1 MKTINKSILVSATF
15 LLFGIVSLK
24 AQSICMVTADFELA
38 ESYIV
43 VWEKPLDISGI
54 DSVLI
59 YRKQGN
65 ESDFTRIGARSMQD
79 DYSFFTD
86 VNANTIVNTWY
97 RISYLDSDG
106 NESDLSPWHR
116 PVVMDYLAGL
126 LVWTEY
132 EKEDQLD
139 ETWINGYACMRDET
153 GLGLFGTMGYWET
166 AAGNTQTEWFD
177 QEAASFNNYYYQ
189 MIVDLPSCDIS
200 RANINT
206 SRSNI
211 KRQSPNSEA
220 NINELEQL
228 IAFTIS
234 PNPTTDQ
241 LTIVADKM
249 LIGSDYKVSSSN
261 GQLVAMGT
269 LTNEVSTINLNHLTK
284 GNYFF
289 HIHNNG
295 KNFSRLFIKN

>member
-1 MKTINKSILVSATF
+1 MKTISKSILVSAAF
-15 LLFGIVSLK
+15 LLFGTLSLK

-106 NESDLSPWHR
+106 NESNLSPWHR
-116 PVVMDYLAGL
+116 PVVMDYLDGL

-132 EKEDQLD
+132 EKEDQFD

-166 AAGNTQTEWFD
+166 AAGNTQTQWFD

-220 NINELEQL
+220 NVNELEQM
-228 IAFTIS
+228 ITFSIS
-234 PNPTTDQ
+234 PNPVSET
-241 LTIVADKM
+241 LLVVFDKKM
-249 LIGSDYKVSSSN
+249 IGSEFKLTSSN
-261 GQLVAMGT
+261 GKLVANGKVESENST
-269 LTNEVSTINLNHLTK
+269 LDVNQLSK
-284 GNYFF
+284 GSYFF
-289 HIHNNG
+289 HVSFQG
-295 KNFSRLFIKN
+295 KNYSRMFIKN

>member
-1 MKTINKSILVSATF
+1 MKTISKSILVSAAF
-15 LLFGIVSLK
+15 LLFGNLSLK
-24 AQSICMVTADFELA
+24 AQSICMVTADFETA
-38 ESYIV
+38 ENYIV
-43 VWEKPLDISGI
+43 IWEKPLDISTI
-54 DSVLI
+54 DSVFI
-59 YRKQGN
+59 YRKQEGQA
-65 ESDFTRIGARSMQD
+65 DFSRIGSRSMQD
-79 DYSFFTD
+79 DFSFYTD
-86 VNANTIVNTWY
+86 ENASTILNTWY
-97 RISYLDSDG
+97 RISYVDFDG
-106 NESDLSPWHR
+106 NESGPSPWHR

-132 EKEDQLD
+132 EKEDQVD

-220 NINELEQL
+220 NVNELEQM
-228 IAFTIS
+228 ITFSIS
-234 PNPTTDQ
+234 PNPVSET
-241 LTIVADKM
+241 LLVVFDKKM
-249 LIGSDYKVSSSN
+249 IGSEFKLTSSN
-261 GQLVAMGT
+261 GKLVANGKVESENST
-269 LTNEVSTINLNHLTK
+269 LDVNQLSK
-284 GNYFF
+284 GSYFF
-289 HIHNNG
+289 HVSFQG
-295 KNFSRLFIKN
+295 KNYSRMFIKN

>member
-1 MKTINKSILVSATF
+1 MKTINKSILVSAAF

>member
-1 MKTINKSILVSATF
+1 MKTISKSILVSATF